1 MRLTAFAAAMAV
13 AAPALAQTNS
23 APAAPPTAPAAAR
36 PAPRDPASL
45 AAAQQQAMSRLAMMD
60 GLWRGTAWST
70 TPTGRHDVT
79 HTERVGPFL
88 GGALKVIEGR
98 SYRPDGSVG
107 FNALGIVSYDPQT
120 EAYTLHS
127 YAMGHAGDFA
137 LKVEPD
143 GYSWE
148 VPAGPGATIRYRAT
162 IGNGAWKEVGFRV
175 AGEAPPL
182 QIFEMNL
189 KRIADTRWPA
199 ADPVPMK

>member
-1 MRLTAFAAAMAV
+1 MRLFAFAAAFAL
-13 AAPALAQTNS
+13 AAPAFAQ
-23 APAAPPTAPAAAR
+23 PTAPAPR
-36 PAPRDPASL
+36 PARADPAAL
-45 AAAQQQAMSRLAMMD
+45 AAAQRDAMGKLAMMD
-60 GLWRGTAWST
+60 GVWRGTAWSM
-70 TPTGRHDVT
+70 TPSGRHDVV

-88 GGALKVIEGR
+88 GGSLKVIEGR
-98 SYRPDGSVG
+98 SYMPDGSVG
-107 FNALGIVSYDPQT
+107 FNAFGIISFEPASG
-120 EAYTLHS
+120 AYTLHS

-148 VPAGPGATIRYRAT
+148 VPAGPGAVIRYKAT
-162 IGNGAWKEVGFRV
+162 IAGGAWKEVGFRV

-189 KRIADTRWPA
+189 KRVSNTNWPA